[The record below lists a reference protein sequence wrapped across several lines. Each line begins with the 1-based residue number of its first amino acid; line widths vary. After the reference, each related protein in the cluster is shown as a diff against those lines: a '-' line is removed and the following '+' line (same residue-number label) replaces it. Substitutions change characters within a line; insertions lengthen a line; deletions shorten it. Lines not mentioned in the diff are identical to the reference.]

1 MKNREIANRIAE
13 LHYPNEP
20 NVIHDQKYRVVR
32 MKTLADQVES
42 ELNLLTIPR
51 VSNWVAISST
61 EHPEIMTDVMVKYK
75 DGRKEVAYFDG
86 DKRFY
91 IEKDDRDITETIV
104 EWHKLP

>member
-20 NVIHDQKYRVVR
+20 NAIHDQKYRLVR

-51 VSNWVAISST
+51 VSNWVAVKNDL
-61 EHPEIMTDVMVKYK
+61 PDNDNQVFVKYENDK
-75 DGRKEVAYFDG
+75 YGINEWWESDNCWKYNFDNMIVKEWC
-86 DKRFY
+86 K
-91 IEKDDRDITETIV
+91 
-104 EWHKLP
+104 PPCC